1 MDNCSVELEIFL
13 GNRAVVLSTPP
24 NLSVEEAQ
32 RIARLLVHH
41 GLTYVI
47 RRIDWKEPIDAEYL

>member
-1 MDNCSVELEIFL
+1 MDNFSVELEISL

-24 NLSVEEAQ
+24 DLSGEEAQ
-32 RIARLLVHH
+32 RIAKLLVHH

-47 RRIDWKEPIDAEYL
+47 RRIEWKEPIDAEYL

>member
-1 MDNCSVELEIFL
+1 MNDYSVELEISL

-24 NLSVEEAQ
+24 NLNAEEAQ
-32 RIARLLVHH
+32 RVAKLLVHH

-47 RRIDWKEPIDAEYL
+47 RRIEWKEPIDAEYL